1 MVLSKDIIK
10 HNSIVKQGTLN
21 IFVQKLINRIV
32 FLRICED
39 RELEKYES
47 LKNIGTY
54 AELKRVFVAA
64 DKKYDSGL
72 FELIEAEQFEIS
84 DSILVDIFKEL
95 YYPNSCYEFSIVDPF
110 IIGQIYEL
118 FWKKK

>member
-64 DKKYDSGL
+64 DKSMTLDYL
-72 FELIEAEQFEIS
+72 
-84 DSILVDIFKEL
+84 
-95 YYPNSCYEFSIVDPF
+95 N
-110 IIGQIYEL
+110 
-118 FWKKK
+118 

>member
-1 MVLSKDIIK
+1 MKVLKYR
-10 HNSIVKQGTLN
+10 H
-21 IFVQKLINRIV
+21 
-32 FLRICED
+32 IC
-39 RELEKYES
+39 RV
-47 LKNIGTY
+47 
-54 AELKRVFVAA
+54 KRVFVAA

>member
-1 MVLSKDIIK
+1 MVLSED
-10 HNSIVKQGTLN
+10 IVKNNSTINQETLN

-54 AELKRVFVAA
+54 AELKKVFTAA

-72 FELIEAEQFEIS
+72 FELIDGEQFEIS
-84 DSILVDIFKEL
+84 DSIFLKNCIIQ
-95 YYPNSCYEFSIVDPF
+95 IVATS
-110 IIGQIYEL
+110 L
-118 FWKKK
+118 A